1 MRDKSAG
8 SSPDN
13 NNFITSIKIRLR
25 NPMERYTDKD
35 GAGGEQQFIQLLIET
50 N

>member
-25 NPMERYTDKD
+25 NPMERYTDKE
-35 GAGGEQQFIQLLIET
+35 GLAAS
-50 N
+50 NSSYSY